1 MRAKGKLPRWVSAA
15 VLSSLSFFLSSHSWS
30 LSLSLS
36 HFYFNSFLSG
46 LSLFLYQSSFSP
58 ASRPTL
64 SLSFSPF
71 PTVVLSFI
79 LPFFFSSL
87 SRRQW
92 RNLVWWG
99 GLARRNMITT
109 IAVTTLPELTQPE
122 PDHLSQMGPGTVD
135 PDGYTQCSMF
145 RRAPAIRPS
154 VSIDTR
160 SHGII

>member
-1 MRAKGKLPRWVSAA
+1 MGARSRSSFPFSLFLFFSL
-15 VLSSLSFFLSSHSWS
+15 LSRSRSLGLSR
-30 LSLSLS
+30 
-36 HFYFNSFLSG
+36 FYFNSFLSG
-46 LSLFLYQSSFSP
+46 LSFPF
-58 ASRPTL
+58 
-64 SLSFSPF
+64 SLSFSLYESSSRALF
-71 PTVVLSFI
+71 PPSLSFFLSFVLS
-79 LPFFFSSL
+79 FFFSSL

-135 PDGYTQCSMF
+135 PDGYTQRSMF
-145 RRAPAIRPS
+145 RRPSVRPS
-154 VSIDTR
+154 VRPFIGTR